1 MLRLLAIIAATQLHG
16 AGISVTLP
24 EGWEGQVSLERGQA
38 ALEASGEDTSLRLDE
53 VGNRPGT
60 SGFLPTR
67 LLVLRPQDLRG
78 TQLAIRRVAVSARS
92 FVATAELPDPSA
104 LARVN
109 EVLSRVVVSPPPGLS
124 RAGRERL
131 DRPLRIPRLGA
142 GARCPAS
149 RASHAAPNVVTTL
162 GPGPAYPVLS
172 GSLSEDLVVE
182 GAYAVKTLWAVSRAY
197 RGALLIRARR
207 LGDGAVVRFWP
218 GRQRRLWWRGLWPE
232 ERRAWR
238 YGATATLI
246 PRRGCYA
253 FQVNGATFSRR
264 IVFAVS

>member
-24 EGWEGQVSLERGQA
+24 EGWQGHVSLERGQA
-38 ALEASGEDTSLRLDE
+38 ALEASGPDTSLRLDE
-53 VGNRPGT
+53 AGNRPGT

-67 LLVLRPQDLRG
+67 LLVLRPQDFPG
-78 TQLAIRRVAVSARS
+78 TQLAIRRVAVQGRS
-92 FVATAELPDPSA
+92 FVVTADLPDPSA

-109 EVLSRVVVSPPPGLS
+109 EVLSRVVISAPPGLS

-131 DRPLRIPRLGA
+131 ERPFRIPLLGA
-142 GARCPAS
+142 GGRCPES
-149 RASHAAPNVVTTL
+149 RASRAAPNVATTL

-197 RGALLIRARR
+197 RGALLIRGRR
-207 LGDGAVVRFWP
+207 LVDGAVVRFWP

-232 ERRAWR
+232 ERRVWR

-253 FQVNGATFSRR
+253 FQVDGETFSRR

>member
-1 MLRLLAIIAATQLHG
+1 MLRLLTIVAATHLHA

-24 EGWEGQVSLERGQA
+24 EAWEGHVSLVRGQA
-38 ALEASGEDTSLRLDE
+38 ALEASGHEAALRLDE

-67 LLVLRPQDLRG
+67 LLVLRPRDLRG
-78 TQLAIRRVAVSARS
+78 TQLAIRRVAVHGRS
-92 FVATAELPDPSA
+92 FVVTADLRDPSA

-109 EVLSRVVVSPPPGLS
+109 EVLSRVLVSPPPGLS

-131 DRPLRIPRLGA
+131 ERPLRIPRLGA
-142 GARCPAS
+142 GARCEES
-149 RASHAAPNVVTTL
+149 RASHAAPNVATVL
-162 GPGPAYPVLS
+162 GSGPAYPVLS
-172 GSLSEDLVVE
+172 GSLSEDAVVE
-182 GAYAVKTLWAVSRAY
+182 GTYAVKTLWAVSRAY
-197 RGALLIRARR
+197 RGALLIRGRR
-207 LGDGAVVRFWP
+207 LDGEAVLRFWP

-232 ERRAWR
+232 ERRTWR
-238 YGATATLI
+238 YGATTTLI

-253 FQVNGATFSRR
+253 FQVDGATFSRR